1 MIDISTLSID
11 EKLKLLS
18 GMDMWHTCDL
28 DGKLYKVTM
37 ADGPMGAI
45 YRYRDENNQHIT
57 VPSTAFPSS
66 TVLSQTWN
74 EALAYRMGGAIADE
88 CIERDVDVILAP
100 GVNIKRDV
108 LCGRNFEYFSE
119 DPILAGVF
127 GKQYIAGVQE
137 GNVATSLK
145 HYCANNQEI
154 NRHYSNSEID
164 ERTLREVYLKPFEIA
179 CESKPMTV
187 MCAYNL
193 LNSVRMSENKRLYD
207 ILREEFDF
215 DGVIVSDWYAV
226 KDHAKS
232 LRAGLDIEMPY
243 TEQGY
248 QNLVDAYDNGEI
260 SIEDI
265 DLCVQRVLD
274 FVEKCK
280 QNKALSKVNSSI
292 EERRDLAMQIA
303 SEGIV
308 LLKNNGV
315 LPISKDKSVSLTT
328 HLQEPYVRGHGSS
341 DVHPEITP
349 TTIQDALLPI
359 YGENLEYNQV
369 HSYWNGIDLGKCIRD
384 AEGKDVAIVCVDQI
398 DREGADRD
406 SMRLTREQEYLI
418 IDTARVN
425 PNTVVILYTGSAIDM
440 SAWID
445 KVAGVIVA
453 GYPGEMGNEALA
465 KIIVGD
471 TNPSGKLTETY
482 PTSYEYTPVAV
493 AYRDL
498 QKTVYE
504 EGIKVG
510 YKYYD
515 EYLSKGVDCVRYPF
529 GHGLSY
535 SNFEY
540 KNISVDTLDG
550 KVKVSWD
557 ISNTSHV
564 DGMEV
569 AQVYISSL
577 DSQVDM
583 PVKSLQ
589 GWAKV
594 KINSHDTVRVEVMLD
609 SSAFEYYDVNS
620 GSWLKSGSTYQILI
634 GASATD
640 MKLKANIVI

>member
-37 ADGPMGAI
+37 ADGPMGVI
-45 YRYRDENNQHIT
+45 YRFTDKDGKHT
-57 VPSTAFPSS
+57 TTPSTAFPSS
-66 TVLSQTWN
+66 MVLSQTWN
-74 EALAYRMGGAIADE
+74 ESLAYRMGGMVADE
-88 CIERDVDVILAP
+88 CIEREVDVILAP

-119 DPILAGVF
+119 DPLIAGEF
-127 GKQYIAGVQE
+127 GKQYIAGVQD
-137 GNVATSLK
+137 GKVATSLK
-145 HYCANNQEI
+145 HYCANNQET
-154 NRHYSNSEID
+154 NRHYYNSEID

-193 LNSVRMSENKRLYD
+193 VNGVRMSENKKLYD
-207 ILREEFDF
+207 ILREEFGF

-226 KDHAKS
+226 KDHTLSVK
-232 LRAGLDIEMPY
+232 AGLDIEMPY

-248 QNLVDAYDNGEI
+248 QNLVDAYAKGEI

-274 FVEKCK
+274 FISKCE
-280 QNKALSKVNSSI
+280 QNKTESTVNSSI

-315 LPISKDKSVSLTT
+315 LPVSKDKSVSLTT
-328 HLQEPYVRGHGSS
+328 HIQEPYVRGHGSS

-349 TTIQDALLPI
+349 TTIQDALLSI
-359 YGENLEYNQV
+359 YGENLIYNQAY
-369 HSYWNGIDLGKCIRD
+369 SYWNSLDLVKCVRD
-384 AEGKDVAIVCVDQI
+384 ARDVDVAIVCVDQI
-398 DREGADRD
+398 DREGADRET
-406 SMRLTREQEYLI
+406 MRLSREQESLI
-418 IDTARVN
+418 IDTARAN

-440 SAWID
+440 NAWID

-453 GYPGEMGNEALA
+453 GYPGEMGNDALG

-482 PTSYEYTPVAV
+482 PISYDCTPVAT
-493 AYRDL
+493 AYSDL
-498 QKTVYE
+498 TKTVYE

-569 AQVYISSL
+569 AQVYLSSL

-583 PVKSLQ
+583 PIKSLQ
-589 GWAKV
+589 GWVKV
-594 KINSHDTVRVEVMLD
+594 KIDSHDSKRVEVVLD
-609 SSAFEYYDVNS
+609 SSAFEYYDVHS
-620 GSWLKSGSTYQILI
+620 GSWQKIGSTYQILV

-640 MKLKANIVI
+640 IRLETNIVV